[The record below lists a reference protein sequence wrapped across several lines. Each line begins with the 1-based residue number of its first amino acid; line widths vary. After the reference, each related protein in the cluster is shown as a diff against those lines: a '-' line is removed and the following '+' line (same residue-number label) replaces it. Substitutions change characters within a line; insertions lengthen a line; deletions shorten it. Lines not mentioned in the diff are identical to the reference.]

1 MNNID
6 YIEKI
11 NNNHNDIKQ
20 INSSIDFLNKQKE
33 KIRIEN
39 IINYI
44 NYGSQFNLSN
54 LPEEHFNEYSFLGSI
69 LTNGLFILKE
79 DLNEKNL
86 NMINTIL
93 HNSKNYH
100 KDVVKYL
107 FEMDD
112 TDFDSSGLSNFY
124 DLFIII
130 IEDMVRR
137 NLVSE
142 KHLSTFLFF
151 YTKEDYFFS
160 IFDLTDLLEDLF
172 DITIN
177 PDKGH
182 SFNLFFDKI
191 IKPSYFLIYSKDFD
205 ISFTAKTLSMMPKP
219 IKIKPASFK
228 KVDGFILNENTTE
241 EEIEDKLLVIQ
252 KELLETSV

>member
-1 MNNID
+1 VNNID

-33 KIRIEN
+33 KITIEN

-69 LTNGLFILKE
+69 LTNGLFIFKE

-100 KDVVKYL
+100 QDVAKHL
-107 FEMDD
+107 FELDN
-112 TDFDSSGLSNFY
+112 SNFNSSELFNFQ
-124 DLFIII
+124 DLFIDI
-130 IEDMVRR
+130 IEDIVRL
-137 NLVSE
+137 NLSE
-142 KHLSTFLFF
+142 EELLYFLFF
-151 YTKEDYFFS
+151 YNQEDYFFS
-160 IFDLTDLLEDLF
+160 LFNLEYLLEDEF
-172 DITIN
+172 NITTN

-219 IKIKPASFK
+219 IKVMPASFK

-241 EEIEDKLLVIQ
+241 EEIEDKLLAIQ

>member
-33 KIRIEN
+33 KIEIEN

-54 LPEEHFNEYSFLGSI
+54 LPEEHFNEFSFLGSI
-69 LTNGLFILKE
+69 LTNGIFIFKE
-79 DLNEKNL
+79 DLNKKNL
-86 NMINTIL
+86 NMINTVF
-93 HNSKNYH
+93 HNSKKYH

-107 FEMDD
+107 FEVDNAN
-112 TDFDSSGLSNFY
+112 FDSSDLLNFH

-130 IEDMVRR
+130 IKDMVSR
-137 NLVSE
+137 NFSE
-142 KHLSTFLFF
+142 KDLLSFLFF
-151 YTKEDYFFS
+151 YKKEDYFFS
-160 IFDLTDLLEDLF
+160 LFNLEYLLEDEF
-172 DITIN
+172 NITTN
-177 PDKGH
+177 PDKVQ

-205 ISFTAKTLSMMPKP
+205 IYSTLKTLSMMPKP
-219 IKIKPASFK
+219 IQIIPSNLKS
-228 KVDGFILNENTTE
+228 VDLFTLNKNITD
-241 EEIEDKLLVIQ
+241 EEIEDKLLIIQ
-252 KELLETSV
+252 KELLEKAV